1 MAIPPQGRVFHSET
15 AAHGLDESTFA
26 VVELYKLA
34 VEMADRVSARRS
46 VANAFFLS
54 IQTAFLG
61 AVGVTIADTH
71 REPGW
76 LDPVITLAGFA
87 ISAAWWLQ
95 LRSYRDLNAAKF
107 QVINQVEAR
116 LPVRIFTEEWA
127 LLRPAAAPADPPA
140 QEAGPPSL
148 KGHHYTELGAS
159 ERTIPWIFAALHAML
174 LLGRMLG

>member
-1 MAIPPQGRVFHSET
+1 MAIPQQGRTFSTEP
-15 AAHGLDESTFA
+15 AAHGLDES
-26 VVELYKLA
+26 VIVMVELYKLA

-61 AVGVTIADTH
+61 AIGITLASV
-71 REPGW
+71 RSEPGW
-76 LDPVITLAGFA
+76 LAPVITLAGFA

-107 QVINQVEAR
+107 QVINQVETQ
-116 LPVRIFTEEWA
+116 LPIRIFSDEWA
-127 LLRPAAAPADPPA
+127 LLKPTPAASGPAAEAAEPPY
-140 QEAGPPSL
+140 L

-159 ERTIPWIFAALHAML
+159 ERTIPWIFAALHALL

>member
-1 MAIPPQGRVFHSET
+1 M
-15 AAHGLDESTFA
+15 AHGLDESVIV

-61 AVGVTIADTH
+61 AVGVTLASV
-71 REPGW
+71 RSEPGW
-76 LDPVITLAGFA
+76 LAPVITLAGFA

-107 QVINQVEAR
+107 QVINKVETQ
-116 LPVRIFTEEWA
+116 LPIRIFSDEWA
-127 LLRPAAAPADPPA
+127 LLKPASAASPAAVSPAAVSPSA
-140 QEAGPPSL
+140 SATATEAGPPSL

-159 ERTIPWIFAALHAML
+159 ERTIPWIFAALHALL

>member
-1 MAIPPQGRVFHSET
+1 MAIPQQGRAFSTEP
-15 AAHGLDESTFA
+15 AAHGLDESTIT

-46 VANAFFLS
+46 IANAFFLS

-61 AVGVTIADTH
+61 AVGVTLANTP

-107 QVINQVEAR
+107 QVINQIEKR
-116 LPVRIFTEEWA
+116 LPLRIFSDEWA
-127 LLRPAAAPADPPA
+127 LLKPSSASSEPVA
-140 QEAGPPSL
+140 EEGPPYL

-159 ERTIPWIFAALHAML
+159 ERTIPWIFAALHALL